1 MLLQGLKMVV
11 LPLIIFSII
20 SGIAGLNGQTTGRLG
35 GYAGKIYKSMI
46 RLHIDNLSVVEL

>member
-1 MLLQGLKMVV
+1 MVV

-46 RLHIDNLSVVEL
+46 RLHIDNLFLVGL